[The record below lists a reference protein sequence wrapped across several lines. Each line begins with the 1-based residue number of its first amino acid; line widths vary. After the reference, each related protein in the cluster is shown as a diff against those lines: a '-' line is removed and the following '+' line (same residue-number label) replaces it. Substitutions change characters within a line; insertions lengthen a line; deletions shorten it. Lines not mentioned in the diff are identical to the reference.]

1 MGLGWVGA
9 GSEEEVESVSAF
21 RVAVECSASGTGF
34 KVTWMRVQVPASPN
48 SNWMTLDNLPTF
60 SEIQFLVRWSWILS

>member
-34 KVTWMRVQVPASPN
+34 KVTWMRVHVPASPN